1 MKFKL
6 PKKSV
11 KRIAAA
17 LAAHCFIFAAY
28 QLKMQQISQMI
39 YDGFLGIDF
48 VIKDILEVV
57 S

>member
-28 QLKMQQISQMI
+28 QIKMQQIRKMI
-39 YDGFLGIDF
+39 YDGFFGHRF
-48 VIKDILEVV
+48 CN
-57 S
+57 